1 MTSGHGDRAT
11 REGVLASLTP
21 RAEDLATRLRS
32 QYLTPN
38 GMNGIVGL
46 PRPDRIILP
55 GSSSSEVVARK
66 ECRRWVP
73 EPEPKRVEPE
83 HTMYSPVPPG
93 KTKERRAPKATVLTS
108 PQEQSV
114 SDTAHLLLLVFPNQS
129 IRTPESRIMLHFIL
143 PFTALAHNRFITI
156 WCMRWKFALARNKA
170 KRELKRGRKKIE
182 KKRTKGLRKRR
193 EERME
198 RMEVWE
204 DVDGAE

>member
-1 MTSGHGDRAT
+1 MERSIWATNNLSIPKQSSKDFKLSHKTPKAKVPRSSATGPLLYNSSIAHLMSLQTRTKARPPHERVPQHSTTQTPISQQPAQNGTSQRHHLTITSQLQPIQRLPISQRTHKSASMTSGHGDRAT

-73 EPEPKRVEPE
+73 EPEPK
-83 HTMYSPVPPG
+83 
-93 KTKERRAPKATVLTS
+93 
-108 PQEQSV
+108 
-114 SDTAHLLLLVFPNQS
+114 
-129 IRTPESRIMLHFIL
+129 
-143 PFTALAHNRFITI
+143 
-156 WCMRWKFALARNKA
+156 
-170 KRELKRGRKKIE
+170 
-182 KKRTKGLRKRR
+182 
-193 EERME
+193 
-198 RMEVWE
+198 
-204 DVDGAE
+204 